1 MPVSKRRT
9 ASHNKPGTGIVAIP
23 GRQVPCERCPLRG
36 MEVLRDFSAD
46 ELSFVS
52 TFKSGEL
59 NIEAGTSILLQATN
73 SAYLYT
79 VLVGWAFRHKSL
91 PDGRRQ
97 ILNFAVPSDFLGL
110 QGTVANEMQHSVEAL
125 TDMTLCIFP
134 REKLWDLFTRF
145 PALAYDITWLAARE
159 EQILDESLLSVGRRT
174 AIERMAYLFLHLFT
188 RAEEVGLTK
197 ASSIQF
203 PFTQQHVADT
213 LGMSLVH
220 TNKTLQRLSA
230 TKTMRWKER
239 RFEILDREA
248 LTKIGNYERPQP
260 RARRPFI

>member
-1 MPVSKRRT
+1 MSVSKRRT

-36 MEVLRDFSAD
+36 MEVLRDFTPD
-46 ELSFVS
+46 ELPFISN
-52 TFKSGEL
+52 FKSGEL
-59 NIEAGTSILLQATN
+59 NIEAGASVLLQGTN

-79 VLVGWAFRHKSL
+79 VLVGWAIRVKTL

-97 ILNFAVPSDFLGL
+97 VLNFAVPSDFLGL

-134 REKLWDLFTRF
+134 REKLWDLYSKF
-145 PALAYDITWLAARE
+145 PTLAYDITWLAARE

-197 ASSIQF
+197 GNTIQF

-220 TNKTLQRLSA
+220 ANKTLKKLSA
-230 TKTMRWKER
+230 TRTMRWKGKV
-239 RFEILDREA
+239 FEIIDREA
-248 LTKIGNYERPQP
+248 LATIAKFEIPG
-260 RARRPFI
+260 AHKRPFL

>member
-1 MPVSKRRT
+1 MAVSKRRT

-23 GRQVPCERCPLRG
+23 DRQMPCERCPSRG
-36 MEVLRDFSAD
+36 MEVLRDFSAE

-52 TFKSGEL
+52 AFKSGEL
-59 NIEAGTSILLQATN
+59 NIEAGTSILLQGTK

-91 PDGRRQ
+91 PDVRRQ

-125 TDMTLCIFP
+125 TDMTLCIFQ
-134 REKLWDLFTRF
+134 REKLWDLFTKF
-145 PALAYDITWLAARE
+145 PALAYDVTWLAARE

-188 RAEEVGLTK
+188 RAEKVGLTK
-197 ASSIQF
+197 GETIQF

-220 TNKTLQRLSA
+220 ANKTLKKSSA
-230 TKTMRWKER
+230 TRTMRWKGKV
-239 RFEILDREA
+239 FEILDREA
-248 LTKIGNYERPQP
+248 LAQIAKFEIPGPHK
-260 RARRPFI
+260 RPFI